1 MSENSETRLSCI
13 SKADSYEA
21 IGEFWDTHSSADYW
35 DQGYDVELKVGIPRR
50 RRINIEADLFARIA
64 EEARR
69 RGISPET
76 LVNLWMAERL
86 HGLAA
91 QAPTPAP
98 EERRTAAQPEM
109 QLAEAGEAHIPE
121 KSQG

>member
-1 MSENSETRLSCI
+1 MSANGETRLSSI

-35 DQGYDVELKVGIPRR
+35 DQGYEVEFEVRIPRR
-50 RRINIEADLFARIA
+50 RRINIEADLFALIA

-86 HGLAA
+86 RAVKVAPASAA
-91 QAPTPAP
+91 LPVA
-98 EERRTAAQPEM
+98 TAEK
-109 QLAEAGEAHIPE
+109 QLAEESE
-121 KSQG
+121 S

>member
-1 MSENSETRLSCI
+1 MSENSETRLSSI

-35 DQGYDVELKVGIPRR
+35 DQGYDVEFEVRIPRR
-50 RRINIEADLFARIA
+50 VSIEADLFARIA
-64 EEARR
+64 EESRR

-86 HGLAA
+86 QGLAA
-91 QAPTPAP
+91 PSPTRVQH
-98 EERRTAAQPEM
+98 EEIATAQREM
-109 QLAEAGEAHIPE
+109 QLAEPSEAYSTDQ
-121 KSQG
+121 SQA